1 MNEVGHGA
9 AAEGNPS
16 GEEAKTDLREGAG
29 EEFHTQLH
37 NSWTVEQPLGPT
49 WFIPPL
55 RALHGRGRMCKLGGH
70 SNGSEKAKETF
81 QSRL

>member
-37 NSWTVEQPLGPT
+37 NSWTVEQPLGADLVHFP
-49 WFIPPL
+49 FEGAS
-55 RALHGRGRMCKLGGH
+55 RKRQDVQAGG
-70 SNGSEKAKETF
+70 A
-81 QSRL
+81 Q